1 LHATSSVDSIPCVW
15 YVSLDQLRDLA
26 MQHTVQ
32 GQDREERTEQLEA
45 CAIALENTGRDRS
58 RMQAEAH
65 FSVGF
70 CWVVLVEKA
79 GK

>member
-1 LHATSSVDSIPCVW
+1 
-15 YVSLDQLRDLA
+15 
-26 MQHTVQ
+26 MQHIVQ
-32 GQDREERTEQLEA
+32 EQDREERTEQLEA
-45 CAIALENTGRDRS
+45 CAISLQNTGRDRS